1 MKKYFCILIL
11 TVLFFGGCARADN
24 FVGVW
29 KNEKALVPWI
39 KIEQD
44 GEYYKVTSPI
54 TGPIRAIKKEGVL
67 YISDCEFRQPV
78 HYDSNTEEL
87 IYCDVKYKRK

>member
-1 MKKYFCILIL
+1 MIS
-11 TVLFFGGCARADN
+11 VLSGCARTDN

-29 KNEKALVPWI
+29 KNDKALVPWI

-44 GEYYKVTSPI
+44 GEYYKVSSPI
-54 TGPIRAIKKEGVL
+54 TGPIRAIKKDGVL

-78 HYDSNTEEL
+78 HYDQKTEEL
-87 IYCDVKYKRK
+87 VYCDVRYVRK